1 MRNRKRMAGLAEVSL
16 LPTILLS
23 AGERPGVNCPYDN
36 ELNLRV

>member
-1 MRNRKRMAGLAEVSL
+1 MHNRKRMAGPAEVSL